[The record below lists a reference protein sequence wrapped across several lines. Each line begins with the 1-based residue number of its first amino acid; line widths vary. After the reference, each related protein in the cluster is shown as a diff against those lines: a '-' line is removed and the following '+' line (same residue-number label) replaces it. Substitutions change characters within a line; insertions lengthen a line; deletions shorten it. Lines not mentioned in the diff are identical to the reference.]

1 MVELNSTGDTVWM
14 LVVTF
19 LVGLLGGVA
28 AAFIEWRKSCAQPQA
43 KTCNRSWSAVS
54 CVFLGAIAA
63 VAILY
68 FFPPTTTETSLS
80 GETVS
85 SYDLVKLVALALIVG
100 SAGAAFLQAMQ
111 TRALALASAE
121 RTEATKATA
130 TEALEGL
137 PKQAEKAAETG
148 IEAAAMQ
155 IQDKLRSKKELKP
168 REAEKAIEELAS
180 DASKS
185 VADALGS
192 QVDTAQKMVV
202 AAATGESS

>member
-1 MVELNSTGDTVWM
+1 MVELNTTGDTVWM

-19 LVGLLGGVA
+19 GVGLVGGLA
-28 AAFIEWRKSCAQPQA
+28 AAFIEWRKNCAQPSA
-43 KTCNRSWSAVS
+43 KACNRFWGAVS
-54 CVFLGAIAA
+54 CVFLGAVAA

-68 FFPPTTTETSLS
+68 FFPPTTTETSS
-80 GETVS
+80 AGETVT
-85 SYDLVKLVALALIVG
+85 SYDLVKLVALSLIVG
-100 SAGAAFLQAMQ
+100 SAGASFLQTMQ

-137 PKQAEKAAETG
+137 PAQAEKAAESG
-148 IEAAAMQ
+148 IEAAASQ

-168 REAEKAIEELAS
+168 REAEKAIEELATE
-180 DASKS
+180 ASKT
-185 VADALGS
+185 VADLLGS
-192 QVDTAQKMVV
+192 QVDTAQKMVA